1 MPRKLTCAGFEDA
14 AVLYAIGELDDA
26 GRADVD
32 EHASA
37 CTACAAILQSELQLN
52 AALAA
57 HGETDDSLDHSG
69 FLLQQ
74 CRSELAEA
82 LDDTQGAEKHALLD
96 RLSPANW
103 AKIFRRV
110 LVFHPGWSTAA
121 LLLVGALGG
130 IAGRAWYRQTTL
142 PLPGKPLMTVSAAPL
157 VSDEQLQTMGAEDIR
172 FEQQDRAAPLVELR
186 LHSGQPTLV
195 QGTADDAEIR
205 RALSYVVE
213 HGQQFDAALRL
224 DSLDVLRTHASD
236 PQVLTALCDAAVRDS
251 DPAVRLKALEALH
264 TFGMDP
270 AARQAMFQALA
281 ADDNSGVRI
290 EAVDGLEAALETALA
305 APHAAPEPPDAQ
317 ALSIL
322 RDRMRNDPNNYVR
335 LHSASVLSQ
344 LTSLQ
349 ESGR

>member
-1 MPRKLTCAGFEDA
+1 MPRKLTCADFEDL

-26 GRADVD
+26 SRAAVD
-32 EHASA
+32 EHASSCA
-37 CTACAAILQSELQLN
+37 ACAAFLQSELQLN
-52 AALAA
+52 AFLAA
-57 HGETDDSLDHSG
+57 HAETDDSLDHSG
-69 FLLQQ
+69 FLLPQ
-74 CRSELAEA
+74 CRSQLTEV
-82 LDDTQGAEKHALLD
+82 LDDAENSGKRGLLQW
-96 RLSPANW
+96 LSQAHW
-103 AKIFRRV
+103 TEIFRRA
-110 LVFHPGWSTAA
+110 LVFHPGWSTAV

-130 IAGRAWYRQTTL
+130 IAGRAWYRETTF

-157 VSDEQLQTMGAEDIR
+157 VSDEQLETMGAEDIR
-172 FEQQDRAAPLVELR
+172 VEQQDAASPLVELR
-186 LHSGQPTLV
+186 LHSGQTMLV

-224 DSLDVLRTHASD
+224 NSLDVLRTHASD
-236 PQVLTALCDAAVRDS
+236 PQVLNALCDAAVRDS
-251 DPAVRLKALEALH
+251 DPAVRLKALEALQ
-264 TFGMDP
+264 TFGMNP

-290 EAVDGLEAALETALA
+290 EAVDGLETALDTPNA
-305 APHAAPEPPDAQ
+305 VPQPPDAR

-335 LHSASVLSQ
+335 LHSAAVLGQ
-344 LTSLQ
+344 LTSLP